1 MTLSQTLAL
10 WADRLRDISSVGL
23 MFADNIYHRQRYEA
37 LQDIALEMFAL
48 ATGEIPEQLEP
59 LRATVIRQP
68 SAISTADAAIIDET
82 GRILLI
88 RRADNG
94 QWAMPGGLLEVGETA
109 AEGAVREAFEE
120 SGVRCEP
127 VALASIHDSRLCG
140 TVSAHH
146 LYHFLFLCRPLDDG
160 LPVASASHANETLG
174 MAWFTE
180 ADLPSPLHAGH
191 AKRIPEA
198 YRVWRGDHRAYFD
211 W

>member
-37 LQDIALEMFAL
+37 LQDIALEMLAL
-48 ATGEIPEQLEP
+48 ATGELPEQLEP
-59 LRATVIRQP
+59 LRATIMRQP
-68 SAISTADAAIIDET
+68 SAISTADAAIIDKT

-94 QWAMPGGLLEVGETA
+94 RWAMPGGLLEVGETA

-127 VALASIHDSRLCG
+127 VALAGVHDSRLCG

-146 LYHFLFLCRPLDDG
+146 LYHFLFLCRPLDGG
-160 LPVASASHANETLG
+160 LPAAPPSHANETLG
-174 MAWFTE
+174 MAWFAETN
-180 ADLPSPLHAGH
+180 LPSDVHAGH
-191 AKRIPEA
+191 ARRIPEA
-198 YRVWRGDHRAYFD
+198 FRVWRGDPRAYFD
-211 W
+211 R

>member
-23 MFADNIYHRQRYEA
+23 MFADNIYHRQRYET

-48 ATGEIPEQLEP
+48 ATGELPEQLEP
-59 LRATVIRQP
+59 LRATVMRQP

-94 QWAMPGGLLEVGETA
+94 RWAMPGGLLEVGETA

-127 VALASIHDSRLCG
+127 VALASVHDSRLCG

-146 LYHFLFLCRPLDDG
+146 LYHFLFLCRPLNGG

-180 ADLPSPLHAGH
+180 ADLPSALHAGH
-191 AKRIPEA
+191 AERIPEA